1 MIRTLVMPVA
11 LAAGVLMA
19 GSSAEARDGCGP
31 GFHRNIYGWCRP
43 NLGYG
48 PVVYVPAYRRVGY
61 RWHYGY
67 RYGWHRRF
75 AWHGGSR
82 WGGFRRVGWHGGWHG
97 GWRGGWHGGWHHGGW
112 HHRW

>member
-31 GFHRNIYGWCRP
+31 GFHRNPYGWCRP
-43 NLGYG
+43 NLGYR
-48 PVVYVPAYRRVGY
+48 PFVYVPVYPRVGY

-67 RYGWHRRF
+67 RYPWHRRF
-75 AWHGGSR
+75 AWGGYR
-82 WGGFRRVGWHGGWHG
+82 WGGFRHAGWH
-97 GWRGGWHGGWHHGGW
+97 GGWHGGWHHGGW
-112 HHRW
+112 HHGGWRHRW